1 MTKPFEQHRILLSML
16 FLVLIAL
23 ASAPS
28 SFAQANVQGQ
38 WQTLSTEAP
47 INPIHVALMHNG
59 NVLIVSGSGDLAS
72 DTTYMAGVWDPAT
85 DTITTQ
91 PVSWDM
97 FCNGMIILPDGRPF
111 IMGGTLQYNPSFF
124 GLALTSAYDP
134 GTGNFYNLQSM
145 AHGRWYPSSTV
156 LGNGQVMTFSGL
168 TETGATDTAVE
179 IYTVGSGWSTQYTA
193 PWTPPLYPRTTVLS
207 NGNVF
212 FSGSTPE
219 AWTFNPATHVWTSGP
234 YTNYGGTRTYGTS
247 VLLPLSPSNNY
258 APTIM
263 IMGGASPATATT
275 ELISPLASSPSWVY
289 GPSMS
294 EPRIEMNAT
303 ILPSGEI
310 LATGGSQID
319 ENGSTAS
326 LNADLYNPSTNT
338 FTSAGANAYARL
350 YHSNSILL
358 PNATVLLLGSNPS
371 QGVYEGHMEIY
382 SPAYLFTSS
391 GSLATRPTITS
402 VTPGVIGYGATFQV
416 ETPEA
421 SSISSAVLI
430 RPGAVT
436 HSFDMDQRLINL
448 SYTVGSGVLTAT
460 APPNGNVAPPGYYML
475 FILNSSGV
483 PSLATFVQLSAKP
496 TDTPPTGSI
505 TSPSSNPT
513 IGTGQKVNFAG
524 SGTAPDGS
532 IAGYSWVFPGGS
544 PASSTLADPGN
555 VTYST
560 AGTYVASL
568 TVTDN
573 DGLTDPSPET
583 RTITVGPDFTVSS
596 TPASQTVAAG
606 NATTYTVTVSAGTG
620 FTGSVSF
627 GVSGLPANATAT
639 FNPTSVTTSGSSTLS
654 ISTTTSVASGTYS
667 LVIAGTSGGLTNIS
681 AATLIVNGSTD
692 TQPPTAPTNLTAT
705 AASSTQINLTWTAST
720 DNVGVTGYEVQRCE
734 GAGCTNFAQIAT
746 PTGTTYT
753 DTGLL
758 ASTSY
763 SYRVLATDAAGNLS
777 AFSNT
782 ASATTL
788 SASSAPAIKFVQVNS
803 ATPSTP
809 SSSVAVV
816 FKAAQAAGDL
826 NVVAVGWNDTV
837 AKVSSVTDS
846 KGNAYTLA
854 IGPTAGSNLSQ
865 SIYYAKN
872 ISSAAAGANTVTVT
886 FNTAAAY
893 PDIRIVEYSGV
904 STTSP
909 LDVELGAAGSSTASS
924 SGAITTTNANDL
936 LFGANMVFTETT
948 GPGSGF
954 TSRVISPDGDIA
966 EDEIVTATGSYS
978 ATASLSPS
986 AAWVM
991 QLVAFKAAA
1000 AGTTPAITFI
1010 QVNSATPS
1018 AASTSVPVVYKSAQ
1032 TAGDLNIVVAGWND
1046 STATIKTV
1054 TDSSGNAYTLAVGPT
1069 VQTGYATQA
1078 IYYAKNILGAAAK
1091 ANTVTVTFNVGAI
1104 FADIRILEYS
1114 GLNTTSPLDVTSAAI
1129 ASTGTS
1135 NNSGSA
1141 TTTNANDLI
1150 FGANLVQT
1158 TTQAAGSG
1166 FTSRIITPYGDIA
1179 EDEVV
1184 SAVGSYSATATLTSS
1199 GPWIMQM
1206 VAFKAQP

>member
-1 MTKPFEQHRILLSML
+1 
-16 FLVLIAL
+16 
-23 ASAPS
+23 
-28 SFAQANVQGQ
+28 
-38 WQTLSTEAP
+38 
-47 INPIHVALMHNG
+47 
-59 NVLIVSGSGDLAS
+59 
-72 DTTYMAGVWDPAT
+72 
-85 DTITTQ
+85 
-91 PVSWDM
+91 
-97 FCNGMIILPDGRPF
+97 
-111 IMGGTLQYNPSFF
+111 
-124 GLALTSAYDP
+124 
-134 GTGNFYNLQSM
+134 
-145 AHGRWYPSSTV
+145 
-156 LGNGQVMTFSGL
+156 
-168 TETGATDTAVE
+168 
-179 IYTVGSGWSTQYTA
+179 
-193 PWTPPLYPRTTVLS
+193 
-207 NGNVF
+207 
-212 FSGSTPE
+212 
-219 AWTFNPATHVWTSGP
+219 
-234 YTNYGGTRTYGTS
+234 
-247 VLLPLSPSNNY
+247 
-258 APTIM
+258 
-263 IMGGASPATATT
+263 
-275 ELISPLASSPSWVY
+275 
-289 GPSMS
+289 
-294 EPRIEMNAT
+294 
-303 ILPSGEI
+303 
-310 LATGGSQID
+310 
-319 ENGSTAS
+319 
-326 LNADLYNPSTNT
+326 
-338 FTSAGANAYARL
+338 
-350 YHSNSILL
+350 
-358 PNATVLLLGSNPS
+358 
-371 QGVYEGHMEIY
+371 IY

>member
-168 TETGATDTAVE
+168 TETGATDTALE